1 MDSQERERL
10 ITRGRMAKDVLE
22 NEAFHEAMNTVV
34 NEIFTQFLATGPGEA
49 VGREKL
55 WATGQAVERLSRQ
68 LTTFVQTGTVE
79 DRHKVEDAKR

>member
-10 ITRGRMAKDVLE
+10 ITRGHKAKDVLE

-34 NEIFTQFLATGPGEA
+34 NEIFTQFLATGPGET
-49 VGREKL
+49 VDREKL

-68 LTTFVQTGTVE
+68 LTTFVQTGAVE

>member
-49 VGREKL
+49 VDREKL